1 MSAFRTPAETKKLLE
16 SILEKDPQLRELL
29 PSASEDGKWTE
40 RNTIIKGLREEL
52 VGELYKTVEFVL
64 LNVNSDVKGISK
76 DDL

>member
-1 MSAFRTPAETKKLLE
+1 MTAFRTPVETKKLLE

>member
-1 MSAFRTPAETKKLLE
+1 M
-16 SILEKDPQLRELL
+16 EKDPQLRELL
-29 PSASEDGKWTE
+29 PSACEDGKWTE

>member
-1 MSAFRTPAETKKLLE
+1 M
-16 SILEKDPQLRELL
+16 EKDPQLRELL